1 MVIRGIDGPG
11 AVKTTLAER
20 VFDDIGMRILNDEYP
35 PGHRIRDLEVAEE
48 LHVSRTPVREAL
60 QRLERLGLVVVYPS
74 RYTEVTSVTAE
85 IMAQTLEFAGFQAG
99 IVARLAA
106 TRATPLE
113 RQQVAMLIEL
123 LADAEPG
130 AEAARARWDVFAF
143 LGERTGNTPLRS
155 MLSET
160 GLVIRRNLSACD
172 DPRMDH
178 DRIQQLC
185 GELRDALSSGDGD
198 AAERAARALHGL

>member
-1 MVIRGIDGPG
+1 MRGTDGADG
-11 AVKTTLAER
+11 NKVTLAER
-20 VFDDIGMRILNDEYP
+20 VFDDIGARILNEEYP

-74 RYTEVTSVTAE
+74 RYTEVASVTAD
-85 IMAQTLEFAGFQAG
+85 IVAQTLEFAGFQAG

-113 RQQVAMLIEL
+113 RQQVAMLIER
-123 LADAEPG
+123 LADAETG
-130 AEAARARWDVFAF
+130 AAAAQARWDVFAF
-143 LGERTGNTPLRS
+143 LGERSGNTPLRS
-155 MLSET
+155 MLNEN
-160 GLVIRRNLSACD
+160 GLVIRRNLSAGD
-172 DPRMDH
+172 DLDI
-178 DRIQQLC
+178 DREHVRQLC
-185 GELRDALSSGDGD
+185 AELREALGSGDGD

>member
-1 MVIRGIDGPG
+1 MRGTDGPG
-11 AVKTTLAER
+11 AVKVTLAER
-20 VFDDIGMRILNDEYP
+20 VFEDIGARILNDEYP

-113 RQQVAMLIEL
+113 RQQVAMLIER

-130 AEAARARWDVFAF
+130 TDAARARWDVFAF

-172 DPRMDH
+172 DPHMDH

-185 GELRDALSSGDGD
+185 GELREALNSGDGD
-198 AAERAARALHGL
+198 AAERAARALHGI